1 METRGSEAGDALW
14 IRVFYRT
21 ATAYAETTWTPTC
34 ATMKVAIEGCCHGEL
49 ETIYS
54 QIKTLEDKHKYKVDL
69 LLICGD
75 FQAIRNHQDLQC
87 MAVPD
92 KYKQLGGF
100 YKYYTGM
107 KKAPVLTI
115 VIGGNH
121 EASNY
126 MWELY
131 HGGWLAPNI
140 YYLGEAGCVRVNGVR
155 IAGAS
160 GIFKSH
166 DFPRGHFEKMPYDRS
181 MVRSIYH
188 IREYAVRKLSLLSS
202 RLQVF
207 LSHDWPQSITD
218 YGDLPSLLQRKSFLR
233 SDIMSGQLGSP
244 PLLSL
249 LRALQPEWW
258 FSAHL
263 HTRFEACI
271 VHGEPTAVA
280 IDAGG
285 EMERDPNEI
294 VIDDDEEV
302 PAAAATSRDPN
313 EILIDDELEL
323 APAPEPAPASRAPL
337 NPDEITL
344 SDLEDE
350 VVAPPPPPPP
360 VAALPPRHQPQRSQR
375 WTRPVAGPGQRTTN
389 FLALDKCGAKRQY
402 LEVVDI
408 PIPDAAPEPA
418 SSPSGPEGK
427 GKNKSASPPPHQPP
441 RLTYDPEWLAISR
454 AFHPFLSLTHHQPA
468 FPPEDA
474 ARALVADA
482 RTRIA
487 EDLHAREPELDLED
501 LEVTQVQEF
510 AMTAPGPGREEEMG
524 GRRAQP
530 PWYTNPQTVKF
541 CELIGVTNTIN
552 APPTTAPPAAPP
564 ASASVPGHDPGLHDI
579 LFREG

>member
-1 METRGSEAGDALW
+1 
-14 IRVFYRT
+14 
-21 ATAYAETTWTPTC
+21 
-34 ATMKVAIEGCCHGEL
+34 MKVAVEGCCHGEL
-49 ETIYS
+49 DTIYS
-54 QIKTLEDKHKYKVDL
+54 QIKTLEDKNKYKVDL

-100 YKYYTGM
+100 YKYYTGER
-107 KKAPVLTI
+107 KAPVLTI

-207 LSHDWPQSITD
+207 LSHDWPSSITD

-244 PLLSL
+244 PLLNL
-249 LRALQPEWW
+249 LRSLQPEWW

-263 HTRFEACI
+263 HTRFEACV
-271 VHGEPTAVA
+271 VHGNPTS
-280 IDAGG
+280 
-285 EMERDPNEI
+285 
-294 VIDDDEEV
+294 EV
-302 PAAAATSRDPN
+302 DAAAQPVERDPN
-313 EILIDDELEL
+313 EILIDEEEVEPP
-323 APAPEPAPASRAPL
+323 PAPIRDPNEIAINDVDENIEAAPVPEPVPASRAPL

-350 VVAPPPPPPP
+350 VAPPPPPP
-360 VAALPPRHQPQRSQR
+360 VAQPPPRFQPQRSHK
-375 WTRPVAGPGQRTTN
+375 WARPVAGPGQHTTN
-389 FLALDKCGAKRQY
+389 FLALDKCGNKRQY

-408 PIPDAAPEPA
+408 PIPAESEAGPSDSE
-418 SSPSGPEGK
+418 SGPSEPISDESNGK
-427 GKNKSASPPPHQPP
+427 GKDKGKAASPP

-454 AFHPFLSLTHHQPA
+454 AFHPFLSLTHHQRA
-468 FPPEDA
+468 FPLEES
-474 ARALVADA
+474 ARAMVAEA
-482 RTRIA
+482 RTRITD
-487 EDLHAREPELDLED
+487 DLRAREPELDIED
-501 LEVTQVQEF
+501 LEVVQVQEF
-510 AMTAPGPGREEEMG
+510 TMTAPGPGKEEEMG

-541 CELIGVTNTIN
+541 CELIGVTNVIN
-552 APPTTAPPAAPP
+552 APPTAAPLP
-564 ASASVPGHDPGLHDI
+564 TSLPGHDAALHDM
-579 LFREG
+579 LFREV